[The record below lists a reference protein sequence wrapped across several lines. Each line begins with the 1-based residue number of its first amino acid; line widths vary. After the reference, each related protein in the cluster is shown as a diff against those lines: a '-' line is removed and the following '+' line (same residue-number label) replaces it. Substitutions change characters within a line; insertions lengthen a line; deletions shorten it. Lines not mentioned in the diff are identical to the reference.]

1 MALKL
6 TNFFVISIAI
16 LLCIS
21 IIGCSVPEPEQPLPA
36 DSPQPPD
43 KITYTPSKPL
53 DPEKPLPSLP
63 SVKSIVE
70 KPDKLS
76 KLSSPNTNQKREIII
91 TPNRE
96 ILTATFPVSVLDRD
110 SKEIVFE
117 KAPERI
123 VAFDSAA
130 LEILFAIGE
139 GSRVVATHDYVTY
152 PREAAGI
159 PRVGDAFNM
168 DVETI
173 VGLEPDL
180 VYLFYPSFKNQLEE
194 AGLNV
199 LLIPTID
206 DDFRQMAQHFRMWG
220 SITGAVNEAED
231 LARDFES
238 RIQKIEYHLEPY
250 NEGPSVFQDVGGLWA
265 PGDNTLVGNVFQLL
279 KLDNISGDVEGYA
292 QVSPE
297 ILVERNPQYIIASYG
312 DSFTNDIAF
321 KDILAV
327 KNNSIYTPSEDLLSI
342 SGPRFIEGVE
352 ELAEFIYPGIL
363 R

>member
-1 MALKL
+1 MALKP
-6 TNFFVISIAI
+6 TNFFVISIVI
-16 LLCIS
+16 LLCFA
-21 IIGCSVPEPEQPLPA
+21 IIGCNVPEPEQPLPA
-36 DSPQPPD
+36 DSPQPPE

-63 SVKSIVE
+63 PVKPMVE
-70 KPDKLS
+70 KPDSSS
-76 KLSSPNTNQKREIII
+76 KLPGPITNQKREIIT
-91 TPNRE
+91 TPNKE

-110 SKEIVFE
+110 GKKIVFE

-130 LEILFAIGE
+130 VEILFAIGE
-139 GSRVVATHDYVTY
+139 GSRIVATHDFVTY
-152 PREAAGI
+152 PREAASI

-168 DVETI
+168 DVETV

-180 VYLFYPSFKNQLEE
+180 VYLFYPSFKDQLEE

-206 DDFRQMAQHFRMWG
+206 DDFKQMSQHFRMWG
-220 SITGAVNEAED
+220 TITGTVNEAED

-238 RIQKIEYHLEPY
+238 RIQKIEYHLAPY

-279 KLDNISGDVEGYA
+279 KLKNISGDIEGYA

-327 KNNSIYTPSEDLLSI
+327 KNNAIYTPSEDLLSV

-352 ELAEFIYPGIL
+352 ELAEFVYPGIL